1 MGGGGVTLLFLIEN
15 GGHIIATAEVF
26 WRAKQ
31 NFIDYV
37 DFEVEVEC

>member
-1 MGGGGVTLLFLIEN
+1 MSLLLLTEDGGG
-15 GGHIIATAEVF
+15 IIATAEVF

-31 NFIDYV
+31 HFIDCV